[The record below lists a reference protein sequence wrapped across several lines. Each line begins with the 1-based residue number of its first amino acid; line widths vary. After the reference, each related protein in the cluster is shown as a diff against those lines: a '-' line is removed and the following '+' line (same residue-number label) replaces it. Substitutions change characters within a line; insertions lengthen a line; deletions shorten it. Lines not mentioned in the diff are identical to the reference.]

1 MKVNRIEIVNETQL
15 RNMLDR
21 IYKSASEGEKFFNIL
36 ELIQNEQVALTAI
49 HNIKSNK
56 GSKTAGIDGKTVD
69 YFLQLPKEECIMMIL
84 DSFNNYKPIP
94 VKRVYIPKGN
104 KNLQFKQSEGKELL
118 KLKKVRPLGI
128 PTIIDRIIQEMVRI
142 VLEPIFE
149 AQFYPHSYGF
159 RPYRSCE
166 HAIGW
171 ITRVINKSKLYIA
184 IEGDIKSYF
193 DNINHNKLIE
203 IMWNMGVKDKRVL
216 MIIKKMLKAGYMESA
231 KLYDTITG
239 SPQGGIISPLLANI
253 YLNNFDW
260 LMGSEYEFHPQ
271 NANYKQKKNALVALR
286 NKSTHPVFYIRYA
299 DDWIILTDTIEN
311 AERLKRKASKYLE
324 HKLKLSLSEEKTLIT
339 DTRNESAKFLGF
351 NIKSGKQRFGD
362 MIIARAIPDT
372 KKLSTKVNEI
382 KKDIRYLIVRKKE
395 LERQLDIEKINSKI
409 VGLSN
414 YIKMGISKEIM
425 SAIDNRLEKT
435 AYKTWV
441 KIYGKYKVKLMKIPI
456 SEFDNRIDRHEGYN
470 MKHFSIKHNGIIVG
484 LTFFKITPVKYA
496 EVFKQEMSPYTK
508 EGRKLYSEKA
518 RKKARLLA
526 RPLITSPDDMWLY
539 LNSIHSN
546 SKYNLEYF
554 LNREYAFNRDKGKC
568 KVCGT
573 YLNNFNYR
581 CHHKMNK
588 LPINMINKV
597 KNLISVCNSC
607 HKIIHSNKE
616 VEETDSFDKS
626 AIIRLNKLRK
636 LISLKN

>member
-15 RNMLDR
+15 RNTLDR
-21 IYKSASEGEKFFNIL
+21 IYNKASKGEHFYNIL

-56 GSKTAGIDGKTVD
+56 GSKTAGIDGKIVD
-69 YFLQLPKEECIMMIL
+69 DFLQLPKEECIKMIL

-94 VKRVYIPKGN
+94 VRRVYIPKGN
-104 KNLQFKQSEGKELL
+104 QNLQFKQSEGKQLL

-128 PTIIDRIIQEMVRI
+128 PTMIDRIIQEMVRI

-203 IMWNMGVKDKRVL
+203 TMWNMGVRDERVL
-216 MIIKKMLKAGYMESA
+216 MIIKKMLKAGYMESS
-231 KLYDTITG
+231 KTYDTITG
-239 SPQGGIISPLLANI
+239 SPQGGIISPLLANV

-260 LMGSEYEFHPQ
+260 LMGKEYEFHPH
-271 NANYKQKKNALVALR
+271 NEKYKEKKNALVALR
-286 NKSTHPVFYIRYA
+286 KNNIHPVFYIRYA
-299 DDWIILTDTIEN
+299 DDWIVLTDTIEN
-311 AERLKRKASKYLE
+311 AQRLKQKASKYLE

-339 DTRNESAKFLGF
+339 DTRLDSAKFLGF
-351 NIKSGKQRFGD
+351 NIKSGKQRFGE

-372 KKLSTKVNEI
+372 KKLSTKVKEI
-382 KKDIRYLIVRKKE
+382 KKDIRYIRVRKKE
-395 LERQLDIEKINSKI
+395 MEKQLDIEKINSKI

-414 YIKMGISKEIM
+414 YIKMGISKDIM
-425 SAIDNRLEKT
+425 SAIDNRLEHT

-441 KIYGKYKVKLMKIPI
+441 RMYGKYKAKIMKMPV
-456 SEFDNRIDRHEGYN
+456 SEFDNRKDRHDGYSL
-470 MKHFSIKHNGIIVG
+470 KHFSVNHNGVIVG
-484 LTFFKITPVKYA
+484 ITFLKITPIKYA
-496 EVFKQEMSPYTK
+496 EVFKQEMTPYTN
-508 EGRKLYSEKA
+508 EGRKLYSEKISG
-518 RKKARLLA
+518 KARLLA
-526 RPLITSPDDMWLY
+526 RPLLTSTDDMWLY
-539 LNSIHSN
+539 LNSKHSN
-546 SKYNLEYF
+546 WKYNLEYF

-568 KVCGT
+568 KICGT
-573 YLNNFNYR
+573 FLNNANYR
-581 CHHKMNK
+581 CHHKINK
-588 LPINMINKV
+588 LPIYKINKV
-597 KNLISVCNSC
+597 ANLISVCNSC
-607 HKIIHSNKE
+607 HKIIHSSEE
-616 VEETDSFDKS
+616 VHNMNSFDKN
-626 AIIRLNKLRK
+626 AIIKLNKLRE
-636 LISLKN
+636 LIG